1 MARKF
6 YLLFDRVRT
15 AMMVSVSAFTIILCF
30 IQIILRYFTFLS
42 MRPFAWGDEVL
53 RLSAIWVIFI
63 GLSIG
68 VREGAHFTVDLFLNK
83 IQPARARRAADIAI
97 DLLVMGTLVLLAYKG
112 SVYTIT
118 NTMSSLQNIQISMA
132 WFYASVPVGC
142 LFGLI
147 EYLYKIAFGQDY
159 KKKMLAKGDAPSPAP
174 KGVPARAKR

>member
-15 AMMVSVSAFTIILCF
+15 IMMVSVSAFTIVLCF

-53 RLSAIWVIFI
+53 RLSAIWVIFL

-83 IQPARARRAADIAI
+83 IKSEKARRAVDLSIDI
-97 DLLVMGTLVLLAYKG
+97 LVMAILTLLTYKG
-112 SVYTIT
+112 AVYTIT

-132 WFYASVPVGC
+132 WFYASIPVGC
-142 LFGLI
+142 LFGII
-147 EYLYKIAFGQDY
+147 EYLYKI
-159 KKKMLAKGDAPSPAP
+159 MTP
-174 KGVPARAKR
+174 AKR

>member
-6 YLLFDRVRT
+6 YLLFDRIRT
-15 AMMVSVSAFTIILCF
+15 VMMVSVSAFTIILCF

-53 RLSAIWVIFI
+53 RLSAIWVIFL

-83 IQPARARRAADIAI
+83 IQSEKARHVADLSI
-97 DLLVMGTLVLLAYKG
+97 DILVMAILTLLTYKG
-112 SVYTIT
+112 AVYTIT

-142 LFGLI
+142 LFGII
-147 EYLYKIAFGQDY
+147 EYVYKIR
-159 KKKMLAKGDAPSPAP
+159 
-174 KGVPARAKR
+174 VPAKR

>member
-53 RLSAIWVIFI
+53 RLSAIWVIFL

-83 IQPARARRAADIAI
+83 IKSEKIRRVIDMAI
-97 DLLVMGTLVLLAYKG
+97 DLLVMGTLVLLTYKG
-112 SVYTIT
+112 FSYTIT

-132 WFYASVPVGC
+132 WFYASIPVGC
-142 LFGLI
+142 LFGI
-147 EYLYKIAFGQDY
+147 VEYLYKISYGKGY
-159 KKKMLAKGDAPSPAP
+159 KTRMLAKQ
-174 KGVPARAKR
+174 

>member
-6 YLLFDRVRT
+6 YLLFNRT
-15 AMMVSVSAFTIILCF
+15 RATMMVSVSAFTIILCF

-42 MRPFAWGDEVL
+42 TRPFAWGDEVL
-53 RLSAIWVIFI
+53 RLSAIWVIFL

-83 IQPARARRAADIAI
+83 IRSQKTRRVVDTAI
-97 DLLVMGTLVLLAYKG
+97 DLLVMGILALLTYKG
-112 SVYTIT
+112 FAYTIT

-142 LFGLI
+142 LFGI
-147 EYLYKIAFGQDY
+147 VEYLYKISYGKGY
-159 KKKMLAKGDAPSPAP
+159 KDKMLAKQ
-174 KGVPARAKR
+174 

>member
-53 RLSAIWVIFI
+53 RLSAIWVIFL

-83 IQPARARRAADIAI
+83 IKSEKARRAVDTAI
-97 DLLVMGTLVLLAYKG
+97 DFIVMGILALLAYKG
-112 SVYTIT
+112 FSYTIT

-132 WFYASVPVGC
+132 WFYASIPVGC
-142 LFGLI
+142 LFGI
-147 EYLYKIAFGQDY
+147 VEYLYKISFGKGY
-159 KKKMLAKGDAPSPAP
+159 KTRMLAKQ
-174 KGVPARAKR
+174 

>member
-15 AMMVSVSAFTIILCF
+15 IMMVSVSAFTIVLCF

-53 RLSAIWVIFI
+53 RLSAIWVIFL

-83 IQPARARRAADIAI
+83 IKSEKARRAVDLSIDI
-97 DLLVMGTLVLLAYKG
+97 LVMAILTLLTYKG
-112 SVYTIT
+112 AVYTIT

-142 LFGLI
+142 LFGII
-147 EYLYKIAFGQDY
+147 EYLYKI
-159 KKKMLAKGDAPSPAP
+159 MTP
-174 KGVPARAKR
+174 AKR

>member
-15 AMMVSVSAFTIILCF
+15 IMMVSVSAFTIVLCF
-30 IQIILRYFTFLS
+30 VQIILRYFTFLS

-53 RLSAIWVIFI
+53 RLSAIWVIFL

-83 IQPARARRAADIAI
+83 IKSEKARRAVDLTIDI
-97 DLLVMGTLVLLAYKG
+97 LVMAILTLLTYKG
-112 SVYTIT
+112 AVYTIT

-132 WFYASVPVGC
+132 WFYASIPVGC
-142 LFGLI
+142 LFGII
-147 EYLYKIAFGQDY
+147 EYLYKI
-159 KKKMLAKGDAPSPAP
+159 MTP
-174 KGVPARAKR
+174 AKR